1 MSACVEKLAL
11 FVPVAASSGIFAAR
25 RVGRGINAM
34 DDNHPLYGTANM
46 IIAGGQTL
54 KGIRAVQDLTET
66 AHITSASESINA
78 MSNAFKGLSESSKFF
93 KLLSKVLN
101 FASDNVN
108 PLICGASAIK
118 VLGSDDKADTACR
131 EILGLSTMF
140 GFEYAA
146 KRILGMPYKAL
157 HLNGTSEMVA
167 REALYHKSPFIER
180 QVKAL
185 EDYCS
190 TTKLFK
196 KISLASVP
204 GALKGIFFVCASIVG
219 YKLGGKIA
227 SLLLGKDECKTSKD
241 KCKRVVMNNS
251 EQQTENVSKA
261 A

>member
-1 MSACVEKLAL
+1 MSACIEKLAL
-11 FVPVAASSGIFAAR
+11 FVPVAASSSIFAAR

-34 DDNHPLYGTANM
+34 DDNHPLYGAANLV
-46 IIAGGQTL
+46 IAGGQTL
-54 KGIRAVQDLTET
+54 KGIRAVEDLTEA
-66 AHITSASESINA
+66 AHVPSASESINA

-93 KLLSKVLN
+93 KLFSKLLN
-101 FASDNVN
+101 FASNNVN

-157 HLNGTSEMVA
+157 HLDGRSEMVA
-167 REALYHKSPFIER
+167 REALYHKSPFIEK
-180 QVKAL
+180 QVKAF

-196 KISLASVP
+196 KISLSSVP
-204 GALKGIFFVCASIVG
+204 GALKGIFFVIASIAG

-227 SLLLGKDECKTSKD
+227 SYLLGKDECKTQKD
-241 KCKRVVMNNS
+241 KCKHVTMNNS
-251 EQQTENVSKA
+251 SAEIGNVSKA